1 MFKIKPDP
9 TFDASVTIVGQGREQ
24 KLECTFNHMSRSEY
38 TAMLEAMAK
47 GELETADALLK
58 VVHSWNA
65 DGDLTRENVQ
75 ALCDLQPGADWAII
89 TGYGDALTVARKG
102 N

>member
-24 KLECTFNHMSRSEY
+24 KLECTFNHMSRQQY
-38 TAMLEAMAK
+38 TAMLEAMAT
-47 GELETADALLK
+47 GALDTADAILLVIAK
-58 VVHSWNA
+58 WNA
-65 DGDLTRENVQ
+65 DGELNRENVR